1 MTAMVMAFLLM
12 LAGVLQSLIPAA
24 DWLASSKTPFL
35 LAVAIYYSLTH
46 TRGVTATAA
55 ILAGVMQD
63 SLSRIPVGYSAF
75 CFVGFALGVHHLRGV
90 LFRDSLVTVAVL
102 GAGLGA
108 LTKLALYAMLL
119 LGTDTVSVPLWW
131 LLLSMAGS
139 ALLGL
144 LVAPLVWL
152 VAGMLERLVGIE
164 HADDDEG
171 RGPAGRAGN
180 GWQ

>member
-35 LAVAIYYSLTH
+35 LAVAIYYALTH
-46 TRGVTATAA
+46 TRGATATAA
-55 ILAGVMQD
+55 ILAGVLQD

-75 CFVGFALGVHHLRGV
+75 CFVGFTLVVHHLRGV
-90 LFRDSLVTVAVL
+90 LFRDSLVTVAAL

-108 LTKLALYAMLL
+108 LTKLALYVMLR
-119 LGTDTVSVPLWW
+119 LGTEMVSVPPWW

-144 LVAPLVWL
+144 LAAPLVWL
-152 VAGMLERLVGIE
+152 VAGTIERLVGIE
-164 HADDDEG
+164 QAEE
-171 RGPAGRAGN
+171 
-180 GWQ
+180 